1 MVMQDYVN
9 RNTKPSWL
17 KKANALIRKH
27 KEPLLLLS
35 IVLVASLAGSIE

>member
-9 RNTKPSWL
+9 SNTKPSL
-17 KKANALIRKH
+17 SKKAKTWARKH

-35 IVLVASLAGSIE
+35 IVLLASLAGSM

>member
-9 RNTKPSWL
+9 RNTKPSWQKIATRWL
-17 KKANALIRKH
+17 RKH

-35 IVLVASLAGSIE
+35 IVLLASLAGSV

>member
-9 RNTKPSWL
+9 RNTKPSWR
-17 KKANALIRKH
+17 KKARSWIRKH
-27 KEPLLLLS
+27 REPLLLLS

>member
-17 KKANALIRKH
+17 KKTKAWIMKH
-27 KEPLLLLS
+27 REPLLLLS
-35 IVLVASLAGSIE
+35 IVLVASLAGSI

>member
-9 RNTKPSWL
+9 RNTKPSL
-17 KKANALIRKH
+17 SKKAKVLARKH

-35 IVLVASLAGSIE
+35 IVLLASLAGSM